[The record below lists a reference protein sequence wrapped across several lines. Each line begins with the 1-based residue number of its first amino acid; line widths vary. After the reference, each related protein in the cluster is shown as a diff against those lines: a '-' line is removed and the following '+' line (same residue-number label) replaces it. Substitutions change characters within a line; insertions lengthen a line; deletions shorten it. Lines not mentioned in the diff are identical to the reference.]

1 MKCDK
6 RRMIRDATLLAL
18 KTEKEHDGA
27 KEGEQSKEAEREK
40 ESRFIPLAS
49 RREGSLQIP

>member
-49 RREGSLQIP
+49 RREGSLQTP